1 MVFRKGEG
9 ETYFLHFFGR
19 KNWKPLSHFFSVTK
33 SRKYFFAKIVKGF
46 WKKHS
51 IIDVWEGPK
60 CSPEG
65 YLWTDT
71 A

>member
-9 ETYFLHFFGR
+9 ETYFLPLFGR
-19 KNWKPLSHFFSVTK
+19 KNWKK

-51 IIDVWEGPK
+51 IIDVREGPK

-65 YLWTDT
+65 CLNWYSIVMDC
-71 A
+71 